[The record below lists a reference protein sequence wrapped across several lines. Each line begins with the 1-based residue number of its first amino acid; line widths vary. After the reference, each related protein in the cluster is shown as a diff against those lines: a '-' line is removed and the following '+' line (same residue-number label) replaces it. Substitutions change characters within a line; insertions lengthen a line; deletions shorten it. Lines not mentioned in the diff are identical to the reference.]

1 MGLRPYT
8 PSPTP
13 VWPAANILMYTGV
26 GAGAPSRG
34 VRRPLVV
41 TNNFTMGLTPLCPT
55 TTNEKAQAP
64 ARASLVTVPSRGCRF
79 LRVVHQGQ
87 PAGQGMQPIVVPTIV
102 SQGR

>member
-55 TTNEKAQAP
+55 TANEKAQAP
-64 ARASLVTVPSRGCRF
+64 ARASLVTVPSRGCHS
-79 LRVVHQGQ
+79 LRVGRQRRPTGWGL
-87 PAGQGMQPIVVPTIV
+87 PPIVLPPIV